1 MGGWEQAEGVR
12 HRRTAARRAV
22 LPGAFGVLLLAAVF
36 LATGLLCARPG
47 AAPAEDRF
55 AVLDAHAAHDPHG
68 THAFCASPY
77 DLPGCGPH
85 AHATPGV
92 LPVPPPAVAVA
103 GTGPVPAARPAHT
116 GRGRP
121 PGTLA
126 RAPDLYALQV
136 LRT

>member
-1 MGGWEQAEGVR
+1 MGGWEQAEEVR
-12 HRRTAARRAV
+12 HRRATARRAV
-22 LPGAFGVLLLAAVF
+22 PLTGLGLTALGLTALGVLLLAAAF
-36 LATGLLCARPG
+36 LCARPG
-47 AAPAEDRF
+47 EARTDTA
-55 AVLDAHAAHDPHG
+55 G
-68 THAFCASPY
+68 THAVCVSPY

-92 LPVPPPAVAVA
+92 LPVPPPAVGVA
-103 GTGPVPAARPAHT
+103 GTGPAPAARPAPA

-121 PGTLA
+121 SGALA